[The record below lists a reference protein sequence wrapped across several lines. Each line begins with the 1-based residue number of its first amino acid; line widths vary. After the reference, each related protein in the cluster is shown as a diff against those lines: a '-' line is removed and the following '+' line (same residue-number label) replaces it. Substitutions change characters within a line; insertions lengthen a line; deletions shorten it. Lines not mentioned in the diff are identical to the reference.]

1 MNTEVKSGIQV
12 YLDYLR
18 EHWALA
24 ASVGYLYLTTIGM
37 IQSGIIFSKYE
48 INIFEFSEIND
59 FLLAAFR
66 EPISLLAGFGVLAY
80 VGIAFAVLYRKNSER
95 RPGSILFRS
104 KAMMWNLFLSAL
116 LMPILTQVLFA
127 DFFKGSY
134 ERNVALELRRGALP
148 GITDLSKA
156 EFKLIGTSENFV
168 FVHERKLGQSFIVP
182 TSNLVGLAIKP

>member
-37 IQSGIIFSKYE
+37 IQSGMLFSKYE
-48 INIFEFSEIND
+48 INIFEFAEIND

-80 VGIAFAVLYRKNSER
+80 VGIAFAFLYRRKGASSSGN
-95 RPGSILFRS
+95 ILFRS
-104 KAMMWNLFLSAL
+104 KTMMWNLVLSAL
-116 LMPILTQVLFA
+116 LMPILAQVLFS
-127 DFFKGSY
+127 DIFKGSY
-134 ERNVALELRRGALP
+134 ERGVALELRRGALP
-148 GITDLSKA
+148 GVTDLSKA
-156 EFKLIGTSENFV
+156 NFKLIGTSENFV
-168 FVHERKLGQSFIVP
+168 FVHEQNLGQSFIVP